1 MKKLTKDQI
10 QKIALSSLL
19 MIGLIYCYFQ
29 FLIFPLNRS
38 DTAARAALADL
49 DTKMGT
55 SGKRLTKLKNI
66 DEQARSSSDVLA
78 QVNAMIPSGE
88 PIAWFPPR
96 MRAFFDRQGIK
107 DAVTRLERKEKLAE
121 PELSDFSACGW
132 NIELPGVD
140 FVPLGIA
147 LAGLENE
154 EPLLEITR
162 LQVSTTLDNPE
173 AQRVSMSVNTI
184 LH

>member
-1 MKKLTKDQI
+1 MKKLSKDQI
-10 QKIALSSLL
+10 QKIVLSSLL

-29 FLIFPLNRS
+29 FLIFPLNAA
-38 DTAARAALADL
+38 DARARKEIADL

-55 SGKRLTKLKNI
+55 SGKRLTKLKTI

-78 QVNAMIPSGE
+78 QVNSMIPGGE

-107 DAVTRLERKEKLAE
+107 DVVTRLEKKDKLSE
-121 PELSDFSACGW
+121 PELSDFASCGW
-132 NIELPGVD
+132 AIDLPAVD

-162 LQVSTTLDNPE
+162 LQISTTLEKPE
-173 AQRVSMSVNTI
+173 VQRVSMSVTTI

>member
-19 MIGLIYCYFQ
+19 MVGLIYCYFQ
-29 FLIFPLNRS
+29 FLIFPLN
-38 DTAARAALADL
+38 AADVNARREIADL

-55 SGKRLTKLKNI
+55 SGKRLSKLKSI

-78 QVNAMIPSGE
+78 QVNSMIPTGE

-96 MRAFFDRQGIK
+96 MRAFFERQGIK
-107 DAVTRLERKEKLAE
+107 DVVTRLERKDKMPE
-121 PELSDFSACGW
+121 PELSDFSGCGW

-162 LQVSTTLDNPE
+162 LQIGTTLENPE

>member
-10 QKIALSSLL
+10 QKMFLSALLL
-19 MIGLIYCYFQ
+19 IGLIYCYFQ
-29 FLIFPLNRS
+29 FLIFPMNR
-38 DTAARAALADL
+38 ADL
-49 DTKMGT
+49 NARTALDELDAKMT
-55 SGKRLTKLKNI
+55 ASSKRLTKLRSI
-66 DEQARSSSDVLA
+66 DEQARTSSDVLA
-78 QVNAMIPSGE
+78 QVNSMIPGGE

-96 MRAFFDRQGIK
+96 MRAFFERQGIK
-107 DAVTRLERKEKLAE
+107 DVVTRLERKEKMIE
-121 PELSDFSACGW
+121 PELSDFAACSW

-147 LAGLENE
+147 IAGLENE

-162 LQVSTTLDNPE
+162 LQINTALETPE
-173 AQRVSMSVNTI
+173 VLRVSMSVNTI

>member
-10 QKIALSSLL
+10 QKMLLSALL
-19 MIGLIYCYFQ
+19 MVGLIYCYFQ
-29 FLIFPLNRS
+29 FLIIPMN
-38 DTAARAALADL
+38 TADL
-49 DTKMGT
+49 NARNQLAEIETKMGT
-55 SGKRLTKLKNI
+55 SGKRLTKLRSI
-66 DEQARSSSDVLA
+66 DEQARSASDVLA
-78 QVNAMIPSGE
+78 QVNSMIPSGE

-107 DAVTRLERKEKLAE
+107 DAITRLERKEKMTE
-121 PELSDFSACGW
+121 PELSDFSLSSW
-132 NIELPGVD
+132 NIELPSVD

-162 LQVSTTLDNPE
+162 LQISTILEAPE
-173 AQRVSMSVNTI
+173 QQRVSMTVSTI